1 MDRLVWYILDLL
13 KKNYVSWQISR
24 NKKKK
29 IPNKK
34 GNSERESAEEKIG
47 HKKTEPL
54 FPKFSSY
61 PGHRYGC
68 NITDIEVPRSKFRKK
83 SFQVAE

>member
-34 GNSERESAEEKIG
+34 GNSERESAEEKNG

-54 FPKFSSY
+54 FFQ
-61 PGHRYGC
+61 
-68 NITDIEVPRSKFRKK
+68 
-83 SFQVAE
+83 SFQVTQDIAMAVI